1 MCSDLCLKTVSLPL
15 WCSRRILG
23 VRGSLEARSPVR
35 GYCSDPEERGW
46 GSGPSAGSGDEMGG
60 GIIPWTEQPGRLS
73 SMGSQRVRHDL
84 TTK

>member
-60 GIIPWTEQPGRLS
+60 GDNPMDRAAWQAIVHGVTK
-73 SMGSQRVRHDL
+73 SQ
-84 TTK
+84 T